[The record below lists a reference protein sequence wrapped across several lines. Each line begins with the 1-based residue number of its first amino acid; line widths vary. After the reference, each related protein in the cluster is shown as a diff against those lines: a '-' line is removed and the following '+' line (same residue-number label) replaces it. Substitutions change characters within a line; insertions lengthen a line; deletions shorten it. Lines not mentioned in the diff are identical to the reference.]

1 MGKKQR
7 NKKAKA
13 AAALAAAEAR
23 SAAAAS
29 DAAAALKLLEGLAS
43 DDSDDLSNGDMT
55 LVDGD
60 GAAPTAAY
68 KQSRGEKKARRL
80 LAKLDLQPVP
90 NVKRV
95 TMRKNKNILLFMDQP
110 DVYKVGETY
119 LCFGDVKVDDIASTA
134 AALAAE
140 RFLQND
146 VSPDQSE
153 QDEALAMAQAAEDE
167 KDDPEIDEAAAS
179 ELNDN
184 DIELVQMQSN
194 CSRKKAINALLENDN
209 DVVNAI
215 MALTLSVA

>member
-13 AAALAAAEAR
+13 AAALAAA
-23 SAAAAS
+23 AAATE
-29 DAAAALKLLEGLAS
+29 AAAALKLQNGHASGDS
-43 DDSDDLSNGDMT
+43 DDSDDGE
-55 LVDGD
+55 
-60 GAAPTAAY
+60 GAAAAAAY

-90 NVKRV
+90 NVNRV
-95 TMRKNKNILLFMDQP
+95 AMRKKKNILLFMDQP

-119 LCFGDVKVDDIASTA
+119 VCFGEVKVDDIASTA
-134 AALAAE
+134 AAQAAE
-140 RFLQND
+140 RFIHND
-146 VSPDQSE
+146 VAPDQSE
-153 QDEALAMAQAAEDE
+153 QEEAEAEALAMAQAAEDE

-179 ELNDN
+179 ELTNE

-215 MALTLSVA
+215 MALTVSVA